1 MARFIVDMCAV
12 VRVAEWLRNAGHDVK
27 HLRDEKLH
35 RIPNG
40 EIFKKAGA
48 ESRIVVTFDLD
59 FGEIISLST
68 RRNVSAIVFRLRNT
82 RTQHVIDRLT
92 LVLPKILGFLES
104 GAIVI
109 IEEWRFRVRH
119 LPAAEPGER
128 S

>member
-1 MARFIVDMCAV
+1 MARFLVDMCAD
-12 VRVAEWLRNAGHDVK
+12 VRVAEWLANAGHEVK

-35 RIPNG
+35 RLPNG

-48 ESRIVVTFDLD
+48 ENRIVVTFDLG
-59 FGEIISLST
+59 FGEIISLSAS
-68 RRNVSAIVFRLRNT
+68 RNVSAIVFRLRNT

-119 LPAAEPGER
+119 VPAAQPGER
-128 S
+128 G